1 MQIVVVL
8 FLQVYICLWD
18 FCFHPNTVEVNGIEF
33 VLVSF
38 LLTSNLLRWR
48 QISQHRQIKLYF
60 FPWLLEVRDGWI
72 ISGRFQGAE
81 RCLRGKFFQQWKKK
95 KKKLLGIFHHIAI
108 VKCYLC
114 KKYLEVFWD
123 IEHVVQV
130 DQGCL
135 KSFKG
140 SERGTLEQ
148 EILGTSPIY

>member
-1 MQIVVVL
+1 MA
-8 FLQVYICLWD
+8 
-18 FCFHPNTVEVNGIEF
+18 TRG
-33 VLVSF
+33 
-38 LLTSNLLRWR
+38 
-48 QISQHRQIKLYF
+48 K
-60 FPWLLEVRDGWI
+60 GWVDHFRE
-72 ISGRFQGAE
+72 ISGSRTLSKRE
-81 RCLRGKFFQQWKKK
+81 ILPTMEKKK
-95 KKKLLGIFHHIAI
+95 QKKLLGIFHHIAI